1 MDNKTKN
8 ACLSLP
14 ENSALHLFCSNESE
28 FYRQHFNRFTNC
40 VTREKKILEFE
51 NPNRIRITY
60 EFDVKDLVETTEPL
74 FVFLPNTRKNWMKVF
89 WDGKRL
95 PVCSADQVKNI
106 VYDIVK
112 DDLSR
117 LQGILQFKDSTL
129 DFWNNKIWPGHI
141 PCFVEGAFASN
152 SMKTG
157 QLIVEFYDSF
167 ETFDPVGHDCGLFD
181 ERRYSYDYTIEY
193 GTSHWIYVK
202 APEKFQVVMST
213 KDTRA
218 DMIKGNDPE
227 IQAYRIHPGRNSDP
241 IHFSIDVRV
250 PITLKW
256 WYGTIVILGI
266 LFIPTFVII
275 SCFLIAKGKQLTPAF
290 AQVGISLVA
299 AIIATRGWMMN
310 DETVLRRVSL
320 KMTRVAITIIV
331 CLIVLYSVAAF
342 VVPV

>member
-1 MDNKTKN
+1 M
-8 ACLSLP
+8 SMQ
-14 ENSALHLFCSNESE
+14 ENSALRLFCSNESE
-28 FYRQHFNRFTNC
+28 FYRQHFNQFTNC

-51 NPNRIRITY
+51 NPNRIRMTY
-60 EFDVKDLVETTEPL
+60 EFDVKDLAVTTDPL

-95 PVCSADQVKNI
+95 PVCSADQIKSIIYN
-106 VYDIVK
+106 IVK
-112 DDLSR
+112 DDLDC
-117 LQGILQFKDSTL
+117 LQEILQIKSSTL
-129 DFWNNKIWPGHI
+129 DLWNNKIWPGHI
-141 PCFVEGAFASN
+141 PCFVEGSFTSN
-152 SMKTG
+152 SMTTG

-167 ETFDPVGHDCGLFD
+167 EAFEHIGHKCSLFD

-202 APEKFQVVMST
+202 APEKFQVIMST

-218 DMIKGNDPE
+218 DMIKGQDPE
-227 IQAYRIHPGRNSDP
+227 IQAYRIHPNRNSNP

-256 WYGTIVILGI
+256 WYGMIVLLGI
-266 LFIPTFVII
+266 VFIPAFVII
-275 SCFLIAKGKQLTPAF
+275 SCCLITKGEQLTPAF

-310 DETVLRRVSL
+310 DETVLRGVSL
-320 KMTRVAITIIV
+320 KMTGVAITILV
-331 CLIVLYSVAAF
+331 CLLVLYSVAAF